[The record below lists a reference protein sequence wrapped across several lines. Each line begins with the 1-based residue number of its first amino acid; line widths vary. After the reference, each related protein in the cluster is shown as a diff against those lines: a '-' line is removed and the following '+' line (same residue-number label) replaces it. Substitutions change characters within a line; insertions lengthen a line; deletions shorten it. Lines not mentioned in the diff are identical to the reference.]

1 MLEITYDVLA
11 NTLRESNM
19 ANTQKSGQI
28 TLILTSSPSC
38 LNLFPMITVLVR

>member
-1 MLEITYDVLA
+1 MCICIYIYSFIYIY
-11 NTLRESNM
+11 NYM
-19 ANTQKSGQI
+19 YISGQI